1 MARSHTH
8 EQPSCSAEAWKAAVD
23 ALRAG
28 GSVPQIVKTLRLA
41 EPERTRI
48 TRKLNALRRQLV
60 LDPSLSP
67 EAALSRLAD
76 IRRDEFER
84 PIVDAAESNADSI
97 QEFLDRF
104 RPVRDRQAVLADQLR
119 DINYTINQIDR
130 VGLGTGQ
137 RRKLVVRHDK
147 TVSELFEVYER
158 ISILLTGV
166 ESVYI
171 RATTQADR
179 GLTLAGISV
188 KETRRLGG
196 TQRSNRHVYRSR
208 ENLADP
214 PSSEHIFTPTLRELM
229 PRYEA
234 AEVAI
239 AELRAS
245 IESDRRSLN
254 NDPGATDVSRI
265 G

>member
-8 EQPSCSAEAWKAAVD
+8 EQPSCSAAAWDTAVD
-23 ALRAG
+23 ALRAS
-28 GSVPQIVKTLRLA
+28 GSIPQIVMTMRLA

-48 TRKLNALRRQLV
+48 INKLKALRPNLV
-60 LDPSLSP
+60 LDPSLSLQDT
-67 EAALSRLAD
+67 LSRLAE
-76 IRRDEFER
+76 IRRDELER
-84 PIVDAAESNADSI
+84 PIVDATESNADSI

-104 RPVRDRQAVLADQLR
+104 RPVHDRQVVLADQLR
-119 DINYTINQIDR
+119 HINYTINQIDR

-137 RRKLVVRHDK
+137 RRKLVVRHDE
-147 TVSELFEVYER
+147 TVSELIEVYER
-158 ISILLTGV
+158 ICTLLNGV

-171 RATTQADR
+171 RATAQADR
-179 GLTLAGISV
+179 GLTLAGVSV
-188 KETRRLGG
+188 KEARNLGG
-196 TQRSNRHVYRSR
+196 THRSNRHIYRSR
-208 ENLADP
+208 EKLADP

-229 PRYEA
+229 PRFKA

-239 AELRAS
+239 AEMRAS

-254 NDPGATDVSRI
+254 NDPGATDVSPL